1 MGMILDDLEDHEGY
15 AARRLPDRTLTSTW
29 TRDTDALDAYVAAC
43 SCGWTGRHDHPPT
56 EHGRTTA
63 EDELELHHA
72 QPLLVTAVPAR
83 VRELIDNLHEE
94 VAELAGE
101 RPLAARAVAHRLAGW
116 SEHVLQLTA
125 PAELRHRLDSLD
137 RGGPAQGLS
146 L

>member
-29 TRDTDALDAYVAAC
+29 TRDTDAFKAYLAAC
-43 SCGWTGRHDHPPT
+43 LCGWTGRHDPPT
-56 EHGRTTA
+56 EHGRATA
-63 EDELELHHA
+63 EDEREVHHA
-72 QPLLVTAVPAR
+72 QPLLVTAVLAH

-94 VAELAGE
+94 VAELAND

-116 SEHVLQLTA
+116 SAHVLQLTA
-125 PAELRHRLDSLD
+125 SAQLVRQLDARRLDTP
-137 RGGPAQGLS
+137 GVGLE